1 MLIEETMISLEK
13 PSPGLASLDV
23 LHRPPFSALDWKQGT
38 PLAQT
43 RLEGNVGLTVP
54 RYQWKRFYI
63 TAVRN
68 LRLMNYDE
76 LEFWVAGKD
85 IIWFA
90 NRE

>member
-1 MLIEETMISLEK
+1 MRR
-13 PSPGLASLDV
+13 LA
-23 LHRPPFSALDWKQGT
+23 W
-38 PLAQT
+38 
-43 RLEGNVGLTVP
+43 EGNVGLTVP